1 MREADGI
8 VRFGEWLPDLPA
20 LNNPGLTEAKNVI
33 PTDTVYKSFLPV
45 SGTGDALA
53 STPYGGLSTVDTSGA
68 GFFYAAT
75 RQKIY
80 LRSGTGWSS
89 RYAGTLN
96 TASDGYLSGVQFDDI
111 AIFTNY
117 ADYPVYSTAG
127 SGSNFTTLATSGTA
141 PKARCVG
148 VVGRFVVLGDTD
160 LAGATPNGIQWSAI
174 DNPNNWPTPNS
185 ATAQA
190 LQSGEQFLNAA
201 FGPVT
206 HIVGGEQSGIIFQ
219 RNGITRMTYVG
230 GNVVFQFDTIEKA
243 RGALFPNAVV
253 QFGRLAYF
261 ISGDGF
267 YVTDGVEVRPIG
279 SQKVDNYFGDTVDTA
294 YKNRVRGAV
303 DYANKCVYWIY
314 PGTGNTGGRPNKI
327 LIYNYEENRWS
338 RAEDEVEFCTSGV
351 TTAITLDDLDDYFTS
366 LDIVTPS
373 LDSDNWAGGN
383 NTILA
388 FDSDYKLGAFSGLAG
403 TAVLDGGEV
412 ELTPGRLTRV
422 QGVKPLVTGDD
433 PELTVSLGVRDSLG
447 DAVTYLTE
455 RTPNFRTGFADYRSE
470 SRYHRA
476 RVTIT
481 GSFDAAIGLEYQAVS
496 SGVA

>member
-1 MREADGI
+1 VREADGI
-8 VRFGEWLPDLPA
+8 VKFGEWLPDLPT
-20 LNNPGLTEAKNVI
+20 LDNPGLTEAKNVI
-33 PTDTVYKSFLPV
+33 PTDSVYKPFLPV

-53 STPYGGLSTVDTSGA
+53 ARPMGGLSTVDTAGS

-75 RQKIY
+75 QTKIY
-80 LRSGTGWSS
+80 IRSGTGWSS
-89 RYAGTLN
+89 RYGGTFA
-96 TASDGYLSGVQFDDI
+96 TPTDGYWSGCQFDDL

-117 ADYPVYSTAG
+117 ADVPVYSVAG
-127 SGSNFTTLATSGTA
+127 SGTNFATLATTGTA
-141 PKARCVG
+141 PNARCVG

-160 LAGATPNGIQWSAI
+160 LSAATPNGIQWSAI
-174 DNPNNWPTPNS
+174 DDPNNWPTPGS
-185 ATAQA
+185 AAAQA
-190 LQSGEQFLNAA
+190 AQSGEQFLNAA
-201 FGPVT
+201 YGPVT
-206 HIVGGEQSGIIFQ
+206 HIVGGEQSGIVFQ

-230 GNVVFQFDTIEKA
+230 GNVVFQFDTIERA

-267 YVTDGVEVRPIG
+267 YVTDGVEVKPIG
-279 SQKVDNYFGDTVDTA
+279 SQKVDNYFGDDVDTS
-294 YKNRVRGAV
+294 YKARVRGAV
-303 DYANKCVYWIY
+303 DYANKCIYWIY
-314 PGTGNTGGRPNKI
+314 PGAGNTGGQPNKV

-338 RAEDEVEFCTSGV
+338 RAEDDVAFCVSGV
-351 TTAITLDDLDDYFTS
+351 TTAISLDDLDDYFSS

-373 LDSDNWAGGN
+373 LDSDQWAGGN

-388 FDSDYKLGAFSGLAG
+388 FDSSYKLGAFSGTTG
-403 TAVLDGGEV
+403 TAIIDGGEI

-433 PELTVSLGVRDSLG
+433 PEMTVALGVRDSLG
-447 DAVTYLTE
+447 DSVSYLTA
-455 RTPNFRTGFADYRSE
+455 RTPNARTGFADYRSE

-481 GSFDAAIGLEYQAVS
+481 GNFTAAIGLEYQAIA
-496 SGVA
+496 SGAA